1 MVLLQFLDVV
11 ILILGILSFRYQ
23 ALYFIAGFF
32 GKPQKYAAAP
42 QDKHYAVL
50 ISARN
55 ESQVI
60 GNLIGSLHK
69 QTYPSE
75 LVDIWVVADNCT
87 DDTAD
92 VCRGLGCRV
101 LERFNQEQ
109 VGKGYA
115 LKFLFNYMRDRKF
128 SDIYDAYFIF
138 DADNLLDPKYIEE
151 MNNAF
156 QQGYD
161 AVTSYRNS
169 TNLAENWV
177 SAGSALWFIFQ
188 SRLLNAGRSILGNNG
203 WIGGTGFM
211 FSKKVMERN
220 AGWKFHLLTEDVE
233 FTMDC
238 ILSGDHIGYCSA
250 AVFYDEQPASFKQSW
265 NQRVRWSKGFLQV
278 FRYYGLSMIRWS
290 IRERDLSAM
299 DLTLI
304 ICPFMVISLIRFALS
319 ILYAALGYVSW
330 ESQLA
335 NFSTYWVSLVG
346 TVVGFTV
353 LAVFVCIL
361 ERKKINATNRE
372 LVAYC
377 LSFPWF
383 MLSYVPI
390 SFVAIF
396 SKSQWKPITH
406 KGTGAAGK
414 EDK

>member
-1 MVLLQFLDVV
+1 
-11 ILILGILSFRYQ
+11 I
-23 ALYFIAGFF
+23 
-32 GKPQKYAAAP
+32 
-42 QDKHYAVL
+42 
-50 ISARN
+50 
-55 ESQVI
+55 
-60 GNLIGSLHK
+60 
-69 QTYPSE
+69 
-75 LVDIWVVADNCT
+75 
-87 DDTAD
+87 
-92 VCRGLGCRV
+92 
-101 LERFNQEQ
+101 
-109 VGKGYA
+109 
-115 LKFLFNYMRDRKF
+115 
-128 SDIYDAYFIF
+128 
-138 DADNLLDPKYIEE
+138 
-151 MNNAF
+151 
-156 QQGYD
+156 
-161 AVTSYRNS
+161 
-169 TNLAENWV
+169 
-177 SAGSALWFIFQ
+177 Q

-238 ILSGDHIGYCSA
+238 ILSGDHIGYCST

-353 LAVFVCIL
+353 LAVFICIL